1 MVDRHVGQQRVGD
14 AVVAV
19 ALGWGMAAAIG
30 AIAGMLIAPVV
41 FLEPNMM
48 LSILLYGFAG
58 AVLGG
63 LTSPGGAVIGGFS
76 LGVLENLAGTYIPV
90 VGSEL
95 KHPIA
100 LVVIVA
106 VLVLKPGGLFGRVS
120 VQRV

>member
-1 MVDRHVGQQRVGD
+1 M
-14 AVVAV
+14 V
-19 ALGWGMAAAIG
+19 ALGWGMAASIG

-48 LSILLYGFAG
+48 VSILLYGFAG

-76 LGVLENLAGTYIPV
+76 IGIMENLAGTYIPV

-95 KHPIA
+95 KLTIA
-100 LVVIVA
+100 LVVIVV
-106 VLVLKPGGLFGRVS
+106 VLIFRPGGLFGRTELR
-120 VQRV
+120 RV